1 MLRDAEVSEECIQF
15 VSKLLTFDPK
25 ERISAADA
33 LLDPFFKRNIKV
45 SEESTQATKNALKVI
60 EGFHAGKR
68 LQQAA
73 IQYIVMNL
81 SSDKEIM
88 ELELAF
94 HTINVSLSG
103 KISIDELIEA
113 FEGQEEF
120 QSLQKQIDQED
131 LNSWHEEVT
140 RQFNEVDIDGSGY
153 IEFTEWLVAAIN
165 KRTLITE
172 EKLQLAFGLF
182 DRDGG
187 GSINAHEVRTT
198 LIGDGTKLT
207 P

>member
-1 MLRDAEVSEECIQF
+1 M
-15 VSKLLTFDPK
+15 
-25 ERISAADA
+25 
-33 LLDPFFKRNIKV
+33 
-45 SEESTQATKNALKVI
+45 
-60 EGFHAGKR
+60 
-68 LQQAA
+68 
-73 IQYIVMNL
+73 
-81 SSDKEIM
+81 
-88 ELELAF
+88 
-94 HTINVSLSG
+94 
-103 KISIDELIEA
+103 
-113 FEGQEEF
+113 
-120 QSLQKQIDQED
+120 
-131 LNSWHEEVT
+131 T